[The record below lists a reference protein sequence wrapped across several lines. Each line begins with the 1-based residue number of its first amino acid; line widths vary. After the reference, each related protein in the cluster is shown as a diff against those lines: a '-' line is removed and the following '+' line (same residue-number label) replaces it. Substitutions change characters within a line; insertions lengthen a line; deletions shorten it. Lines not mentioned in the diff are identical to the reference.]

1 LISDIAQGQELI
13 ASPFLF
19 CFIFKFHKIPKF
31 FTTSRSILLLYSS
44 NQIKAG
50 SSIKLYKPY
59 LQCKNTLNDL
69 NVHIGI
75 ICYTMRKVNKFINLY
90 NAVNN
95 ERKKIYEGEWEGG
108 KIRICLMKQ
117 LSNNKSK
124 ERESKRGKIIV
135 GKV

>member
-1 LISDIAQGQELI
+1 
-13 ASPFLF
+13 
-19 CFIFKFHKIPKF
+19 
-31 FTTSRSILLLYSS
+31 
-44 NQIKAG
+44 
-50 SSIKLYKPY
+50 
-59 LQCKNTLNDL
+59 
-69 NVHIGI
+69 
-75 ICYTMRKVNKFINLY
+75 MRKVNKFINLY